1 MTFNYNQIRNIDALA
16 DKPALR
22 KVMLYSN
29 PLGDITP
36 LLGNPALEA
45 VGIGGDNPE
54 HCGVIEQLKQ
64 DMAPDAL
71 IYGPERC
78 EQ

>member
-1 MTFNYNQIRNIDALA
+1 MRIIDALA
-16 DKPALR
+16 DKPVLR

-29 PLGDITP
+29 RLGDISP

-45 VGIGGDNPE
+45 VGIGGDNLE

-64 DMAPDAL
+64 DMVPDAI

-78 EQ
+78 AQ